1 MDLQVNRTDNGVS
14 VTLHA
19 DHDEARLL
27 GNELEQL
34 PESVVA
40 LFEVLIDL
48 RGGDDVPLDRWREH
62 LRALRRLDL
71 WLAAPMR
78 VAIREHAAAGGSYG
92 DLARA
97 LRVSRSTAQYQRD
110 QVMSEPPHPS
120 EGAVRR
126 IPPLPVPDE
135 EARESPQVVNY
146 AAPGSTVGIQATTV
160 SGVDI

>member
-1 MDLQVNRTDNGVS
+1 MDLQVNRTTDGLT

-27 GNELEQL
+27 GSELEQL

-40 LFEVLIDL
+40 LFEVLLDL
-48 RGGDDVPLDRWREH
+48 RGGTDVPLEQWREH
-62 LRALRRLDL
+62 LRALRRLEL

-110 QVMSEPPHPS
+110 QVLSEPPHPS
-120 EGAVRR
+120 EEAVRR
-126 IPPLPVPDE
+126 IPPEPEPDRAAE
-135 EARESPQVVNY
+135 PTVVNY

-160 SGVDI
+160 NGVDI